1 MPSSISHR
9 QLARQLIDMLEERT
23 ALRPRVAML
32 LGSGHASITN
42 QLKDKV
48 VIPGEDIPGQPL
60 PSPILVGILEGM
72 PVAVAD
78 APLASY
84 EGLGARARAQGA
96 RL

>member
-1 MPSSISHR
+1 MMPSSISHH
-9 QLARQLIDMLEERT
+9 QLSRQLIDMLEERT

-48 VIPGEDIPGQPL
+48 VISGEDIPGQAL

-84 EGLGARARAQGA
+84 EGLSSSVGSQRS
-96 RL
+96 